1 MRTGNPCKINSLRH
15 INILLLFTV
24 LLPACTILKKE
35 QKGKPFIVK
44 NSIEVKGGKFT
55 KDELI
60 ALKSR
65 LNSQLED
72 SAKINVVDK
81 IFFWHIY
88 EKPAA
93 FDTTYTS
100 LSAKNMQASMLH
112 LGYYQ
117 AAKESRADTI
127 IRNKYPIF
135 SFNFGQGH
143 FPFYLQ
149 NQQRVHVTYTIEPG
163 KPTIIDTISYRLRR
177 DDLQQIALQNMDQSL
192 LKKNTPV
199 TKSAV
204 LGEIGRLVDIYRNN
218 GYYRFTSE
226 ELKVQG
232 DTSLDVLTNI
242 SDDPFEVLQALTQA
256 QQKKDTP
263 KIKLAVVLNPPSD
276 TSRLIQYHIRN
287 IYIQP
292 DYQTGDSITDPSL
305 QQRNLRKT
313 GYTILFHNKRFR
325 TGFLLRNMFL
335 KPGELYNQT
344 NYYKTLNNFSRIGA
358 WQSVNIEIVEAKDS
372 VGAIDMIVQLIPA
385 GQYVF
390 EASIEASY
398 SANSNTNNVTTVN
411 AGNLLGTSGN
421 ISFTNRN
428 LAKQGIK
435 WTSTARAG
443 VEFNLKPDRNDRKNL
458 INSNEI
464 GLSNTFIIPRF
475 LFPGNKLQRKI
486 DSSKRIFQPQT
497 FVNLNT
503 SYINRINLFNLQ
515 SANIGFGYTWHTRKN
530 DEISWKPINA
540 EFAKLY
546 NETDSFAKTLQDNPF
561 LRYSFNTSL
570 VAGVIFNGSFS
581 SNRTNAK
588 FPSRQHSF
596 RANLE
601 NSGLL
606 LPANFFE
613 KYLRR
618 FVKVDFSYSHSRSRP
633 KSALILRSFL
643 GVGVPYGKDTTLPF
657 FKQYFGG
664 GANSMRGWPVRGIGR
679 GSQPLAPYATNRFND
694 RTGDIQLEANLEYRY
709 NIVQLIPN
717 TMLLKGALFIDAG
730 NVWNLRNSK
739 QNGGVDSAQFQ
750 FKNLWRDMGINIGT
764 GFRLD
769 FNYFVVRLDL
779 GFRFKRPELAYV
791 NNGWKIPALSFND
804 VLPKLFARGE
814 NDIYRRWRYENFNF
828 TIGINYPF

>member
-276 TSRLIQYHIRN
+276 TSRLIQYNIRN

-325 TGFLLRNMFL
+325 IGFLFRNFFL
-335 KPGELYNQT
+335 KPG
-344 NYYKTLNNFSRIGA
+344 
-358 WQSVNIEIVEAKDS
+358 
-372 VGAIDMIVQLIPA
+372 
-385 GQYVF
+385 
-390 EASIEASY
+390 
-398 SANSNTNNVTTVN
+398 
-411 AGNLLGTSGN
+411 
-421 ISFTNRN
+421 
-428 LAKQGIK
+428 
-435 WTSTARAG
+435 
-443 VEFNLKPDRNDRKNL
+443 
-458 INSNEI
+458 
-464 GLSNTFIIPRF
+464 
-475 LFPGNKLQRKI
+475 
-486 DSSKRIFQPQT
+486 
-497 FVNLNT
+497 
-503 SYINRINLFNLQ
+503 
-515 SANIGFGYTWHTRKN
+515 
-530 DEISWKPINA
+530 
-540 EFAKLY
+540 
-546 NETDSFAKTLQDNPF
+546 
-561 LRYSFNTSL
+561 
-570 VAGVIFNGSFS
+570 
-581 SNRTNAK
+581 
-588 FPSRQHSF
+588 
-596 RANLE
+596 
-601 NSGLL
+601 
-606 LPANFFE
+606 
-613 KYLRR
+613 
-618 FVKVDFSYSHSRSRP
+618 
-633 KSALILRSFL
+633 
-643 GVGVPYGKDTTLPF
+643 
-657 FKQYFGG
+657 
-664 GANSMRGWPVRGIGR
+664 
-679 GSQPLAPYATNRFND
+679 
-694 RTGDIQLEANLEYRY
+694 
-709 NIVQLIPN
+709 
-717 TMLLKGALFIDAG
+717 
-730 NVWNLRNSK
+730 
-739 QNGGVDSAQFQ
+739 
-750 FKNLWRDMGINIGT
+750 
-764 GFRLD
+764 
-769 FNYFVVRLDL
+769 
-779 GFRFKRPELAYV
+779 
-791 NNGWKIPALSFND
+791 
-804 VLPKLFARGE
+804 
-814 NDIYRRWRYENFNF
+814 
-828 TIGINYPF
+828 